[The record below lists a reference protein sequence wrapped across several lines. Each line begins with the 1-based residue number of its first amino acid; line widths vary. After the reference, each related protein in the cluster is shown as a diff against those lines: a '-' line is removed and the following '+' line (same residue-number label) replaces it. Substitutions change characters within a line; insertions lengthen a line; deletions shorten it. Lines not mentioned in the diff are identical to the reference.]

1 MLSKDSKKYHRKNNT
16 NRNPNHILFRI
27 GFEPTTSGFSAQRS
41 STELSEHYKNI
52 KNNTEFIKKKL
63 NQIKIKCFQVKD
75 TNWSNLYLGK
85 VPRIKIAHIQKK
97 TVFIVTIIYVTQKKN
112 IILIKN

>member
-1 MLSKDSKKYHRKNNT
+1 M
-16 NRNPNHILFRI
+16 FRI

-52 KNNTEFIKKKL
+52 KNRIEFIKKKL

-85 VPRIKIAHIQKK
+85 VPLIKIAQIQKK
-97 TVFIVTIIYVTQKKN
+97 TVFIVTII
-112 IILIKN
+112 